1 MDPNAVLA
9 RLAAERFLYR
19 LSRSRHADP
28 FVQKGALL
36 MLVWLGDSI
45 RPTRD
50 ADLLGF
56 GDLSRE
62 SLARILVDV
71 RNTEVEPDGVTR
83 DALRR
88 YATTNGVDVKDK
100 VMEDVIGVLKA
111 KRLVEGPFRTFLD
124 TLSCCGATSQPAVPK
139 ELQQTAKNGLI
150 CAGCSGGVNQDYA
163 VC

>member
-1 MDPNAVLA
+1 LDPNAVLA

>member
-1 MDPNAVLA
+1 
-9 RLAAERFLYR
+9 
-19 LSRSRHADP
+19 
-28 FVQKGALL
+28 